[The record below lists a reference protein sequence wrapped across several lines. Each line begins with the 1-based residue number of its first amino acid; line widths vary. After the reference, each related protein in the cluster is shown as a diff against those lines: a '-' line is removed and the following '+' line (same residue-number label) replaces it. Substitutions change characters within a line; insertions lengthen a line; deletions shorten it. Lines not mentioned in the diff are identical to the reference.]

1 MNDDLTPQPD
11 RVSERWW
18 DERAEAFEA
27 WADRV
32 SPADLEPADT
42 SALQAITKL
51 TDLRREIDAAI
62 LEAVREARRQ
72 RRTWAEIGAMLG
84 VSKQA
89 AQHKYGPLLA
99 DSQPDAS
106 EPPIGDPGERL
117 AADRRLIE
125 AYRRLPEDPA
135 LIESAARLAAR
146 TDELVGSLDV
156 EPDDDIDAVIYGL
169 GT

>member
-11 RVSERWW
+11 RWW

-32 SPADLEPADT
+32 SPADLEPANT
-42 SALQAITKL
+42 SALQVITKL
-51 TDLRREIDAAI
+51 TDLRKEIEAAI
-62 LEAVREARRQ
+62 LDAVREARRASH
-72 RRTWAEIGAMLG
+72 TWSEIGTMLG
-84 VSKQA
+84 VTKQA

-99 DSQPDAS
+99 DSRPDAS
-106 EPPIGDPGERL
+106 EPPIGDPGEQL

-125 AYRRLPEDPA
+125 AYRRLPEDPV